1 MTPEKF
7 YEKYKEG
14 DFLIFEEEWIIIF
27 AKFTDPADFTIH
39 GGRPQYNHAIVY
51 HALMNLHTPSH
62 VSLATRTGIGYI
74 ESLQSSDIRLA
85 TNTEIKRFYKVLNE
99 HHCEWDS
106 SNNQLIVHEVL
117 SRIYT

>member
-1 MTPEKF
+1 MTPENF

-14 DFLIFEEEWIIIF
+14 DFLVFEDRWMVIF
-27 AKFTDPADFTIH
+27 AKFTDPADFA
-39 GGRPQYNHAIVY
+39 RYEYQRDHAIVY
-51 HALMNLHTPSH
+51 HALMNLQTPSH

-74 ESLQSSDIRLA
+74 ESRQPSDIRLA
-85 TNTEIKRFYKVLNE
+85 TNTEIKRFYKMLHE

>member
-1 MTPEKF
+1 MTPEEF
-7 YEKYKEG
+7 YKKYKEG
-14 DFLIFEEEWIIIF
+14 DFLVFEDQWMLIF
-27 AKFTDPADFTIH
+27 AKFTDPANFARYGYPECD
-39 GGRPQYNHAIVY
+39 HAIVY
-51 HALMNLHTPSH
+51 HALMNLNTPSH

-74 ESLQSSDIRLA
+74 ESRKSSDIRLA
-85 TNTEIKRFYKVLNE
+85 TNTEIKRFYKMLDE

>member
-14 DFLIFEEEWIIIF
+14 DFLIFEEQWMLIF
-27 AKFTDPADFTIH
+27 AKFTDPDNFARY
-39 GGRPQYNHAIVY
+39 GGPEYNHAIVY
-51 HALMNLHTPSH
+51 HALMNLQTPSH
-62 VSLATRTGIGYI
+62 VSLSTRTGIGYI
-74 ESLQSSDIRLA
+74 ESRKSSDIRLA
-85 TNTEIKRFYKVLNE
+85 TNREIKMFYKMLDE

>member
-14 DFLIFEEEWIIIF
+14 DFLIFEEEWMLIF
-27 AKFTDPADFTIH
+27 AKFTDPADVARY
-39 GGRPQYNHAIVY
+39 GGPHNHAIVY

-62 VSLATRTGIGYI
+62 VSLVTRTGIGYI
-74 ESLQSSDIRLA
+74 EERQSSDIRLA
-85 TNTEIKRFYKVLNE
+85 TNTEIKRFYKMLDE

-106 SNNQLIVHEVL
+106 TNNQLIVHEVL

>member
-1 MTPEKF
+1 MTPEEF

-14 DFLIFEEEWIIIF
+14 DFLVIDEKWLIIF
-27 AKFTDPADFTIH
+27 ARFVEADYMV
-39 GGRPQYNHAIVY
+39 GQQMNNNAIVY
-51 HALMNLHTPSH
+51 HALMCIPTPSH
-62 VSLATRTGIGYI
+62 VSLSTRTGIGYI
-74 ESLQSSDIRLA
+74 ERRKQDDVRLA
-85 TNTEIKRFYKVLNE
+85 TNTEIKRLYKMLDE

>member
-14 DFLIFEEEWIIIF
+14 DFLVFEDKWIIIF
-27 AKFTDPADFTIH
+27 AKFTDSAYLDPI
-39 GGRPQYNHAIVY
+39 YYHAIVY
-51 HALMNLHTPSH
+51 HALMNIQTPSH

-74 ESLQSSDIRLA
+74 ENRQSSDIRLA
-85 TNTEIKRFYKVLNE
+85 TNKEIKRFYKMLDE

-106 SNNQLIVHEVL
+106 SNNQLIAHEVL